1 MHLQKYILRRTLEI
15 VVTLFI
21 IITLLFILFR
31 LAPGDPTSMII
42 DPDMTPEDIEH
53 FRDAFGLNDSL
64 SVQYFKYLTN
74 IIKGEFGNSFHY
86 DEPVL
91 GIIKEKLLNTIL
103 LFTTATLLA
112 AFAGIS
118 WGKYL
123 AWRRGT
129 FTEATITFAGLLLH
143 TIFVPWFALLA
154 IWIFGFKLGWFP
166 LNGMMTPEIWLN
178 PDSGIFYKAL
188 DVIHHMMLPLF
199 VLFTVDFS
207 RSMLVM
213 KSSMLDTL
221 REDYIVTAKAKGL
234 KDRIIRN
241 KHAAKNAML
250 PVVTSVSLSIAFSI
264 NGSALT
270 ETVFSWPGLGRELVF
285 AVSNNDYPLAQ
296 ASFLLISGLVLVAN
310 LVSDILY
317 AYLDPR
323 IKY

>member
-1 MHLQKYILRRTLEI
+1 MNLQKYILRRTIEI

-21 IITLLFILFR
+21 IISLLFILFR

-42 DPDMTPEDIEH
+42 DPEMTPEDIEH

-64 SVQYFKYLTN
+64 WVQYGKYLSN
-74 IIKGEFGNSFHY
+74 IVRGEFGNSFHY
-86 DEPVL
+86 DEPVI
-91 GIIKEKLLNTIL
+91 GIIWDKLLNTIL

-112 AFAGIS
+112 AFAGIT
-118 WGKYL
+118 WGKFI

-129 FTEATITFAGLLLH
+129 WIEATITFTGLLLH
-143 TIFVPWFALLA
+143 TIFLPWFALLA
-154 IWIFGFKLGWFP
+154 IWIFGFKLNWFP

-178 PDSGIFYKAL
+178 PHISIFYKIL
-188 DVIHHMMLPLF
+188 DVFHHMMLPLF
-199 VLFTVDFS
+199 VLFTIDFA

-241 KHAAKNAML
+241 KHAARNAML

-264 NGSALT
+264 NGSAIT

-296 ASFLLISGLVLVAN
+296 ASFLLISALVLVAN
-310 LVSDILY
+310 LISDILY